1 MPAPDPNTRA
11 HLEWLGFI
19 QPNGLVVSAPALAK
33 AGAILNRQDTE
44 GQSRLLGCIRERTV
58 DPARGPEPCIADFR
72 EFAAT
77 VLDWGFSPHGYAGT
91 EEAPVP
97 AELELPLPDYGET
110 LRPDFAVRER
120 DPRDGGTPWQLL
132 VQVLD
137 TGQDF
142 DAPVTAGTDS
152 RLEASAQ
159 GRVERLLRAT
169 GVPAGLLFNGV
180 ALRLISAPRGESS
193 GWMDF
198 RVADMSLTA
207 GRPLCSALRLLLSEQ
222 RLLALPRAQRL
233 AALLEDSRKYQNEVS
248 VRLAEQVMH
257 ALYELVRGLQAAHD
271 ASGGGLLR
279 EPLAEGGDRDDI
291 YRGLLAIILR
301 LVFLLYAEERGMLP
315 EDDTFLRHYSLSGLY
330 ERLREDA
337 ALHPD
342 TMDQRFGAWA
352 QLLVLFRLI
361 HDGARAHR
369 TGGAVTLPER
379 HGAIFDPDRFPF
391 LEGRYADAG
400 VRQIVERVRP
410 PLVSDGAVY
419 RVLEKLFVLDG
430 ERISYR
436 TLDVEQIGSVYETIM
451 GFRMEIATGRSVAI
465 KPAKKLGAPSTVD
478 LDELLVQPHGDR
490 AKWLQAHAERNVTD
504 TVAKALRAADTLEDL
519 HAALDRVLDK
529 DATPDLVP
537 PGALVLQPNDERR
550 RSGSHYTP
558 RELTEPIVRHTLAP
572 VLGKLR
578 GEDGRAPTPAEILDL
593 KVCDPAM
600 GSGAFLVETCRQLAD
615 ALIEACCAHG
625 EMPVIP
631 PDEDEV
637 IHARRLVAQRCLYGI
652 DRNPMA
658 VDLAKVSLWLSTLAR
673 DHPLTFVDHAFRHG
687 DSLVGLTRRQ
697 IEAFHWLPDT
707 EPFQAGFETMRVRE
721 HVANATELRRRIRE
735 AGEEVSDQEL
745 HDLWHDARDEI
756 DAVRLFGDLALAAF
770 FEEAKSKQRE
780 ARRLQYTTAVAEGEA
795 IRYLPWLE
803 EQRDDTP
810 PLAPFHWEIEFPEV
824 FDRENPGFD
833 AFVGNPP
840 FAGKNAVAAG
850 NIAGYPDWLKT
861 LHDESHGNA
870 DLVAHFY
877 RRTFK
882 LLRNGGTLGLIATNT
897 IAQGDTR
904 SSGLRW
910 ICEHDGEIYRA
921 TKRYQWPGEAAV
933 VVSVLH
939 IAKGGHTGNKRL
951 DGRNVDT
958 ITAFLFHQGGHA
970 DPVRLQ
976 ANVGKSFIGSIV
988 LGMGFTFDDTDR
1000 KGVAS
1005 PLTEMQ
1011 RLIEADPRNHEAIF
1025 PYIGGEEVN
1034 TSPTHAYHR
1043 YVINFR
1049 DYPLRRQP
1057 LPLAWADMDDAE
1069 RNKCKRNG
1077 RAPNDYPDP
1086 VAADWP
1092 ELLHIVETRVKAT
1105 RGNHS
1110 TASWWHFE
1118 RLRSDLYSAITGL
1131 ERVLTC
1137 TIISNKI
1144 FFTFLPTRM
1153 VFSHKL
1159 AVFPFQSSSAFCI
1172 LQSNVHEIWG
1182 RFFSSTMKDDINY
1195 SPSDCFETFPFP
1207 ESWETHSAIEV
1218 AGRTYFEFRA
1228 ALMVRNDEGLTKT
1241 YNRFHDPYEDGPE
1254 IDKLRELHAAMD
1266 RAALDAYGWT
1276 DISTD
1281 CDFLLDYEIDEATWG
1296 RKKKPYR
1303 YRWPDPVRNE
1313 VLARL
1318 LALNAERAAEEARA
1332 GKASNA
1338 TNKKPAPELARSR
1351 DRDAATTRPAHLVA
1365 EPKPLRE
1372 HKTTPHPFNAPLTT
1386 RTRPKPSIVYPF
1398 LWRFAAERHRIYLQ
1412 RVTGDAPP
1420 WTTDPVLSEYRFT
1433 NAFRASDRVSQYFIQ
1448 LTYSDPHADDDT
1460 LLLRTLL
1467 FKVFNKVDTWKAIV
1481 NSLGIPVA
1489 SEFSYSSCEN
1499 VLDDLRR
1506 NGRSLYSAAYIMPS
1520 GGRAGTPKHRMH
1532 LQLIRRMVEDRLS
1545 ARLQETKSLGDAY
1558 KLLLSYPTLGPFLA
1572 FQYAIDL
1579 NYTTLMKHSEQSFVV
1594 AGPGALDGLSKCFE
1608 SLGDYS
1614 AEDTIR
1620 WLSEIQQEEF
1630 SRHDLDFDGLW
1641 DRPLQPIDVQ
1651 NLFCEVS
1658 KYTRVTHPE
1667 FRGLSGRTRIKR
1679 RFKTAG
1685 TLPRPFFPPKWGIN
1699 DRVEEWF
1706 VEQGANGSRGPEPF
1720 DLASPPSTLAPD
1732 NEESD

>member
-33 AGAILNRQDTE
+33 AGAILNRQDME
-44 GQSRLLGCIRERTV
+44 GQRQLLACIQEREL
-58 DPARGPEPCIADFR
+58 DPARGPEPCIPDFR
-72 EFAAT
+72 EFATA
-77 VLDWGFSPHGYAGT
+77 VLDWGFSPCGYAGT

-97 AELELPLPDYGET
+97 AELELLLPDYGET
-110 LRPDFAVRER
+110 LRPGFAVRER
-120 DPRDGGTPWQLL
+120 NPRDGGTPWQLL

-137 TGQDF
+137 SGQDF
-142 DAPVTAGTDS
+142 DAPVTGGARP
-152 RLEASAQ
+152 RLEASPH
-159 GRVERLLRAT
+159 GRAERLLRGT

-248 VRLAEQVMH
+248 ERLAEQVMH

-271 ASGGGLLR
+271 ASGGELLR
-279 EPLAEGGDRDDI
+279 EPLAEDGDRNDV
-291 YRGLLAIILR
+291 YRGLLSVILR

-352 QLLVLFRLI
+352 QLIVLFRLV

-369 TGGAVTLPER
+369 TGGAVILPER

-465 KPAKKLGAPSTVD
+465 KPAKKLGAPSTID
-478 LDELLVQPHGDR
+478 LDELLAQPEGMR
-490 AKWLQAHAERNVTD
+490 ARWLQARADRNVMD
-504 TVAKALRAADTLEDL
+504 TVAKALRVAVTLEDL

-529 DATPDLVP
+529 DSTPDLVP
-537 PGALVLQPNDERR
+537 PGALVLQPNEERR

-558 RELTEPIVRHTLAP
+558 RELTEPIVRHALAP
-572 VLGKLR
+572 IFARLR
-578 GEDGRAPTPAEILDL
+578 GEDGGAPTPGQILDL

-615 ALIEACCAHG
+615 ALIEAWGAHG
-625 EMPVIP
+625 EMPTIP

-658 VDLAKVSLWLSTLAR
+658 VDLAKMSLWLSTLAR

-687 DSLVGLTRRQ
+687 DSLVGLSRRQ

-707 EPFQAGFETMRVRE
+707 KPFQAGFEVMRVRQ
-721 HVANATELRRRIRE
+721 HVEKVAELRWRIRE
-735 AGEEVSDQEL
+735 AGEEASDQEL
-745 HDLWHDARDEI
+745 HALWHDARNVIDE
-756 DAVRLFGDLALAAF
+756 VRLYGDLALAAF
-770 FEEAKSKQRE
+770 FAEAKPKQRE
-780 ARRLQYTTAVAEGEA
+780 AKRLQFTTAVAEGEA
-795 IRYLPWLE
+795 IRSLPWLE
-803 EQRDDTP
+803 ELRDANP

-877 RRTFK
+877 RRAFN
-882 LLRNGGTLGLIATNT
+882 LIRNSGTLGLIATNT

-910 ICEHDGEIYRA
+910 ICEHTGEIYRA
-921 TKRYQWPGEAAV
+921 TKRVKWPGEAAV

-939 IAKGGHTGNKRL
+939 ITKGGYADTKVL
-951 DGRNVDT
+951 DGADVDT
-958 ITAFLFHQGGHA
+958 VTAFLFHWGGHA
-970 DPVRLQ
+970 DPVRLE
-976 ANVGKSFIGSIV
+976 ANAGKSFVGSYV
-988 LGMGFTFDDTDR
+988 LGMGFTFDDTDK

-1005 PLTEMQ
+1005 PLAEMH
-1011 RLIEADPRNHEAIF
+1011 RLIETDPHNREAIF

-1034 TSPTHAYHR
+1034 TSPTHAHHR

-1049 DYPLRRQP
+1049 DYPLRREHSP
-1057 LPLAWADMDDAE
+1057 VPWNELDEDE
-1069 RNKCKRNG
+1069 RDECLRTG
-1077 RAPNDYPDP
+1077 HVPDDYPGP

-1092 ELLHIVETRVKAT
+1092 ELLHIVETRVKGM
-1105 RGNHS
+1105 RSKHS
-1110 TASWWHFE
+1110 TAPWWHFE
-1118 RLRSDLYSAITGL
+1118 RLRSDLYASITGL
-1131 ERVLTC
+1131 EHVLTC
-1137 TIISNKI
+1137 AIISNKI
-1144 FFTFLPTRM
+1144 YFTFLPTRM
-1153 VFSHKL
+1153 IFSHKL
-1159 AVFPFQSSSAFCI
+1159 AIFPFQSSSAFCI
-1172 LQSNVHEIWG
+1172 LQSSVHEIWG

-1195 SPSDCFETFPFP
+1195 SPSDCFENFPFP
-1207 ESWETHSAIEV
+1207 ESWETHPGLEA
-1218 AGRTYFEFRA
+1218 AGRTYYQYRA
-1228 ALMVRNDEGLTKT
+1228 DIMVRSGDGMTKT
-1241 YNRFHDPYEDGPE
+1241 YNRFHDPYEEDPE
-1254 IDKLRELHAAMD
+1254 VAELRELHGAMD
-1266 RAALDAYGWT
+1266 RAVLDAYGWN

-1281 CDFLLDYEIDEATWG
+1281 CEFLLDYEIDEATWG

-1303 YRWPDPVRNE
+1303 YRWPDPIRDE

-1318 LALNAERAAEEARA
+1318 LALNAERAAEEARTVTTSRPTRR
-1332 GKASNA
+1332 KS
-1338 TNKKPAPELARSR
+1338 TLEPPRTRYRQTPAP
-1351 DRDAATTRPAHLVA
+1351 DTTLKAA
-1365 EPKPLRE
+1365 EPKPLW
-1372 HKTTPHPFNAPLTT
+1372 
-1386 RTRPKPSIVYPF
+1386 PS
-1398 LWRFAAERHRIYLQ
+1398 H
-1412 RVTGDAPP
+1412 
-1420 WTTDPVLSEYRFT
+1420 
-1433 NAFRASDRVSQYFIQ
+1433 
-1448 LTYSDPHADDDT
+1448 DD
-1460 LLLRTLL
+1460 
-1467 FKVFNKVDTWKAIV
+1467 
-1481 NSLGIPVA
+1481 
-1489 SEFSYSSCEN
+1489 
-1499 VLDDLRR
+1499 
-1506 NGRSLYSAAYIMPS
+1506 
-1520 GGRAGTPKHRMH
+1520 
-1532 LQLIRRMVEDRLS
+1532 
-1545 ARLQETKSLGDAY
+1545 
-1558 KLLLSYPTLGPFLA
+1558 
-1572 FQYAIDL
+1572 
-1579 NYTTLMKHSEQSFVV
+1579 
-1594 AGPGALDGLSKCFE
+1594 
-1608 SLGDYS
+1608 
-1614 AEDTIR
+1614 
-1620 WLSEIQQEEF
+1620 
-1630 SRHDLDFDGLW
+1630 
-1641 DRPLQPIDVQ
+1641 
-1651 NLFCEVS
+1651 
-1658 KYTRVTHPE
+1658 
-1667 FRGLSGRTRIKR
+1667 
-1679 RFKTAG
+1679 
-1685 TLPRPFFPPKWGIN
+1685 
-1699 DRVEEWF
+1699 
-1706 VEQGANGSRGPEPF
+1706 
-1720 DLASPPSTLAPD
+1720 
-1732 NEESD
+1732 